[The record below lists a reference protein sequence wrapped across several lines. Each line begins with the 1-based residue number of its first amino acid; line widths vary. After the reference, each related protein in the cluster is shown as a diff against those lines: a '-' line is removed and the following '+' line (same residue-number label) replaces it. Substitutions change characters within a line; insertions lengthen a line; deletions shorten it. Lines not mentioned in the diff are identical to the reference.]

1 MGMLI
6 TTIGHPRCPPIN
18 CYQWLDISSHSP
30 RFVLWG
36 VYLIS
41 IYSGF
46 HFAPCHMW
54 WLLELG
60 CISLQFSRW
69 RISVNGMEK
78 IIDEWDEQLAA
89 AENYPIIQ
97 IRQIQWRI
105 ELSPDWRGIRS
116 ARHRVTLKLCLQS
129 FNSSFVSIRI
139 NPLDI
144 QGISTVTLHSTGR
157 KCILKWRQCDTF
169 PYLKYE
175 TVRRLWIYFCKYWMN
190 L

>member
-18 CYQWLDISSHSP
+18 CYQWPMSPHSP
-30 RFVLWG
+30 RFVLWS
-36 VYLIS
+36 VHLIS

-116 ARHRVTLKLCLQS
+116 GRHRVTLKLCLQS
-129 FNSSFVSIRI
+129 FNSSFVSIWI
-139 NPLDI
+139 NPMDI
-144 QGISTVTLHSTGR
+144 YYPPSTYIQRRR
-157 KCILKWRQCDTF
+157 KCVLKSVRHFLVSKIWARPAVVDIL
-169 PYLKYE
+169 L
-175 TVRRLWIYFCKYWMN
+175 
-190 L
+190 

>member
-1 MGMLI
+1 MTDWILP
-6 TTIGHPRCPPIN
+6 HYPC
-18 CYQWLDISSHSP
+18 
-30 RFVLWG
+30 FVLWG

-54 WLLELG
+54 WLLELS

-129 FNSSFVSIRI
+129 FNSSFVSIWI
-139 NPLDI
+139 NPRDI
-144 QGISTVTLHSTGR
+144 YYPPSTYIQQEVKMCLEVDSATLP
-157 KCILKWRQCDTF
+157 CI
-169 PYLKYE
+169 YS
-175 TVRRLWIYFCKYWMN
+175 
-190 L
+190 